1 MGMTGGNPAAGAAPD
16 REPQSPRIA
25 SPTVATETIFATE
38 STGSTGSRGSRAIIG
53 AIVLLLIYQGYTLSV
68 SGIASP
74 WIAKSFHLSQPA
86 LARLFAWMS
95 VSAFGS
101 MLLARLADRVGRRTI
116 ILTSLLLAP
125 IFALGA
131 ALSPSVWLFGFFQTL
146 IAGLLGGSVSSA
158 TVMLAE
164 ELPMEQRARGQA
176 FGAAASAIG
185 GVLGYIVIPFLL
197 KWGYAWQWLFA
208 PSVAGFALVPAVARM
223 LPIENSW
230 KRHASAGA
238 VAGSHFYDILHPIYR
253 RRAVILLACAALDTM
268 AGTAVNGWLYFEAV
282 SILGLSPDKAS
293 TLVVLGMGVGMIGFP
308 ICAWMAERFGRVPTV
323 TYIGGAAWFGAL
335 AFYWGPGAL
344 TYPFLWLAVAY
355 CWFKIASAVMTVAAN
370 AAATELLPSAL
381 RSTMV
386 GWQMITGAVFSML
399 AQMAIAALIG
409 PLGGL
414 TNVVRY
420 FAVLGIP
427 SAMLF
432 GLFIDETRGLP
443 LDVAAREQ
451 QWAEVQ
457 ERRHPVEGR
466 PLVAHEQAHSPSGG
480 RPTAGGHE

>member
-1 MGMTGGNPAAGAAPD
+1 MVAGEQIQRRAAP
-16 REPQSPRIA
+16 SPESGAKISGASWSIIA
-25 SPTVATETIFATE
+25 
-38 STGSTGSRGSRAIIG
+38 

-68 SGIASP
+68 TGIASP
-74 WIAKSFHLSQPA
+74 WIGKSFHLSQAA

-101 MLLARLADRVGRRTI
+101 MLLARLADRVGRRRI
-116 ILTSLLLAP
+116 ILVSLFLAP

-131 ALSPSVWLFGFFQTL
+131 ALAMWAWLFAAFQIL
-146 IAGLLGGSVSSA
+146 ISALLGGSVSSA

-197 KWGYAWQWLFA
+197 KWGYTWEWLFA
-208 PSVAGFALVPAVARM
+208 PSVAGILLVPIVARM
-223 LPIENSW
+223 LPIENRWS
-230 KRHASAGA
+230 HDASAGT
-238 VAGSHFYDILHPIYR
+238 VEGSHFYDIFHPLYR
-253 RRAVILLACAALDTM
+253 RRAVTLLICAALDTM

-308 ICAWMAERFGRVPTV
+308 IGAWSSERFGRVPTV
-323 TYIGGAAWFGAL
+323 SIIGGAGWLGAL

-344 TYPFLWLAVAY
+344 TFPFLWLAVAY
-355 CWFKIASAVMTVAAN
+355 CWFKVASAVMTVAAN
-370 AAATELLPSAL
+370 AAATELFPAAL
-381 RSTMV
+381 RTTMV
-386 GWQMITGAVFSML
+386 GWQMIAGAVFSML

-414 TNVVRY
+414 TVVVRY
-420 FAVLGIP
+420 FALLGFP
-427 SAMLF
+427 SAIIF
-432 GLFIDETRGLP
+432 GLFIDETRGEP
-443 LDVAAREQ
+443 LEVAALEH

-457 ERRHPVEGR
+457 AHRHELKPRPVT
-466 PLVAHEQAHSPSGG
+466 AHE
-480 RPTAGGHE
+480 

>member
-1 MGMTGGNPAAGAAPD
+1 MTGGNEAAGATAH
-16 REPQSPRIA
+16 RETNADGAQN
-25 SPTVATETIFATE
+25 
-38 STGSTGSRGSRAIIG
+38 STGSWAILGAII
-53 AIVLLLIYQGYTLSV
+53 LLLVYQGYTLSV

-95 VSAFGS
+95 ISAFGS
-101 MLLARLADRVGRRTI
+101 MLLARLADRVGRRLI
-116 ILTSLLLAP
+116 ILSSLVLAP

-131 ALSPSVWLFGFFQTL
+131 ALAPWAWLFALFQVL
-146 IAGLLGGSVSSA
+146 ISALLGGSVSSA

-176 FGAAASAIG
+176 CGAAASAVG

-197 KWGYAWQWLFA
+197 KWGYEWEWLFA
-208 PSVAGFALVPAVARM
+208 PSVAGILLAPAVARM

-230 KRHASAGA
+230 AKHASAGS
-238 VAGSHFYDILHPIYR
+238 VKGSHFYDILHPLYR
-253 RRAVILLACAALDTM
+253 RRALTLLACAALDTM

-282 SILGLSPDKAS
+282 SILGLAPAKAS

-308 ICAWMAERFGRVPTV
+308 IGAWTSERFGRVPTV
-323 TYIGGAAWFGAL
+323 AYFGGAGWLGAL

-355 CWFKIASAVMTVAAN
+355 CWFKIASAVMTVGAN
-370 AAATELLPSAL
+370 AAATELFPAAL

-386 GWQMITGAVFSML
+386 GWQMITGAVFSMF

-414 TNVVRY
+414 TVVVRY
-420 FAVLGIP
+420 FALLGIP
-427 SAMLF
+427 SAIIC
-432 GLFIDETRGLP
+432 GLFLDETRGLP
-443 LDVAAREQ
+443 LDVAALEQ

-457 ERRHPVEGR
+457 AHRHQAESR
-466 PLVAHEQAHSPSGG
+466 PL
-480 RPTAGGHE
+480 TANE